1 MTFMPRVEAVNS
13 AEWPDLVDE
22 LDRWEETGRV
32 ASLWWRDDDAVA
44 PTPNLYRLL
53 GIAGGAPLAL
63 AVIPADATVELA
75 SALRWFPQ
83 VAVIHHGWCHA
94 NHAAAGKKSEY
105 PADRHP
111 VDVADEL
118 DEGRKHLYRLFDRR
132 ALPVFV
138 PPWNRFAERFVPLL
152 AESGF
157 KAISQMAPRG
167 DNGPRRSIG
176 GLAVIDVDLDVTT
189 WHEERTFIGEAVALG
204 RLVALLRARH
214 EAAENAAIGV
224 LTHHLVMDSATEDF
238 LARLNE
244 LVAGHGAARWDDIG
258 GLLT

>member
-1 MTFMPRVEAVNS
+1 MPRVEAANS

-53 GIAGGAPLAL
+53 DIAGGAPLAL

-75 SALRWFPQ
+75 STLRWFPR

-94 NHAAAGKKSEY
+94 NRAATGKKSEY

-118 DEGRKHLYRLFDRR
+118 DEGRKHLHRLFDRR

-138 PPWNRFAERFVPLL
+138 PPWNRFAERFVPLV
-152 AESGF
+152 AEAGF
-157 KAISQMAPRG
+157 KAISQMARG
-167 DNGPRRSIG
+167 ANEPRRRIG
-176 GLAVIDVDLDVTT
+176 GLAVIDVDLDVTA
-189 WHEERTFIGEAVALG
+189 WHEDRAFIGEAVALG
-204 RLVALLRARH
+204 RLVALLRARRQ
-214 EAAENAAIGV
+214 AAENTAIGV

-238 LARLNE
+238 LARLVQ
-244 LVAGHGAARWDDIG
+244 LVAAHGAARWDDIAE
-258 GLLT
+258 LLT